1 MWAAHS
7 GLPSRPGFQGAP
19 RHPAAPSDAV
29 HTEVPE
35 AVQGQPMSPGA
46 IVQALLQLDGPS
58 SGSCV
63 VGGLTCSA
71 LLTVSFLTGALAGR
85 GVPGPAD
92 AGHHGTD
99 DPGGPQELSPVSEAR
114 NGGKF

>member
-1 MWAAHS
+1 MGRPLWVAISPQLPGGSPSPRCSVRRCAHGVS
-7 GLPSRPGFQGAP
+7 RGGAGLPL
-19 RHPAAPSDAV
+19 
-29 HTEVPE
+29 
-35 AVQGQPMSPGA
+35 SPGA
-46 IVQALLQLDGPS
+46 RGA
-58 SGSCV
+58 GSAPARWSWRRGAV
-63 VGGLTCSA
+63 SWGVLTRSA